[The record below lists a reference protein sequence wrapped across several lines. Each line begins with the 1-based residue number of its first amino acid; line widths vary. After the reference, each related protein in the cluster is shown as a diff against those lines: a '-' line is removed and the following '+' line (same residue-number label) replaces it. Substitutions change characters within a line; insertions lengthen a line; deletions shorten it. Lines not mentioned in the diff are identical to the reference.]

1 MTHYVENSDGEIV
14 SYTDEEWF
22 AMGAVHIAELK
33 IKAARNERDR
43 LLKATD
49 FYALSDRTMSAEMTA
64 YRQALRDIPAQEGF
78 PDNVTWPTKPEA

>member
-1 MTHYVENSDGEIV
+1 MTHYVENSDGEVV
-14 SYTDEEWF
+14 SYTDEEWL
-22 AMGAVHIAELK
+22 ALGATHIAQLRT
-33 IKAARNERDR
+33 KAVRNERDR

-49 FYALSDRTMSAEMTA
+49 FHALSDRTMSADMTA